1 MVSFYHALV
10 PLPWRACSR
19 IYVDAFSRAAFSR
32 SALSAGYWER
42 VFMAVGV
49 MAV

>member
-1 MVSFYHALV
+1 MVSSYQALV

-19 IYVDAFSRAAFSR
+19 IGVDAFSRAAFSR
-32 SALSAGYWER
+32 SALSAGYWES
-42 VFMAVGV
+42 VFIAVGV

>member
-10 PLPWRACSR
+10 PLTWRACSR
-19 IYVDAFSRAAFSR
+19 ICVDTLSRAAFSR
-32 SALSAGYWER
+32 SALSAGYWES